1 MSVSGESPCYGSI
14 GSGEIP
20 HLARALFISKGVSQ
34 MSARTIRRAAERQ
47 ALKAARKAAVLE
59 ATQSPDP
66 FPAPAAAQPEPSAA
80 RIAANRANAQHSSG
94 PKTAAGRAV
103 SSLNALKAG
112 LTGVTVLL
120 PSDDAIAYQAHI
132 LSYEKLLK
140 PVGPEES
147 ALVQSI
153 ADLRWRLN
161 RIPALE
167 YALLAIGQ
175 KELAATNEEFNRTGL
190 TPILEMEIRR
200 AYSKDFRNLQLQEA
214 RLSRRREKE
223 MAELRALQAER
234 KNEVSEDL
242 KSASRLYIGALTNQR
257 PFDFESHGFEFSKA
271 QFIAFLAAQTPSILY
286 KELTADA
293 PETMHATA

>member
-1 MSVSGESPCYGSI
+1 MSDRS
-14 GSGEIP
+14 
-20 HLARALFISKGVSQ
+20 
-34 MSARTIRRAAERQ
+34 IRRAAERQ
-47 ALKAARKAAVLE
+47 ALKDARKAAVRQ
-59 ATQSPDP
+59 AMQSSASPT
-66 FPAPAAAQPEPSAA
+66 PAAAAQQPETTSELSAA
-80 RIAANRANAQHSSG
+80 RLAANRANAQFSSG
-94 PKTAAGRAV
+94 PTSPIGKAV
-103 SSLNALKAG
+103 SSLNALKTG

-120 PSDDAIAYQAHI
+120 PSDDAAAYKSHI
-132 LSYEKLLK
+132 LSYERLFT

-147 ALVQSI
+147 ALTQSI